1 VGGSTDASKRIWS
14 VLASGVLLA
23 TVLVSGA
30 LGAAQTSQRGRLL
43 KGSLGSITQ
52 LPGRDGCLVD
62 RSSRHRG
69 CTSVRALK
77 GAGPVIGSEAIA
89 VSPDG
94 RNVYVAS
101 SSSNAIAVFKR
112 NRRTG
117 KLTQASGPAGCI
129 AAGGARRCASGRGL
143 AGPNSV
149 AVSGDG
155 KNVYAT
161 SSRSSSVATF
171 TRDPSTGALTQAKG
185 RAGCLAAKA
194 IPGCASARGLDGAD
208 VVAVSGD
215 GRSVYVGA
223 FRGSA
228 VAVFVRSA
236 SRGTLTQPA
245 GTSGCISEGGADG
258 CATARAMSSVEGLAV
273 TGDGKNVYAAA
284 PGSGALDVLARNTST
299 GALTQ
304 PADDGGCFVNSA
316 ITGCTL
322 GRQIDG
328 ADAVAIS
335 PDDRGVY
342 VPTLLSSSIAIFTR
356 TPSTGRLAQAS
367 GTTGCVANAKGVG
380 CARGRAVKGAEGVAV
395 SPEGTTVYAVSL
407 APGSIDVFDRTGP
420 TAALTEKRGR
430 QGCLTDPPFNCARA
444 QPIRMAT
451 SVAVSPDGKNVYVV
465 AFTSNAVAVFKR
477 QTK

>member
-1 VGGSTDASKRIWS
+1 M
-14 VLASGVLLA
+14 
-23 TVLVSGA
+23 
-30 LGAAQTSQRGRLL
+30 
-43 KGSLGSITQ
+43 
-52 LPGRDGCLVD
+52 
-62 RSSRHRG
+62 
-69 CTSVRALK
+69 
-77 GAGPVIGSEAIA
+77 
-89 VSPDG
+89 SPDG

-117 KLTQASGPAGCI
+117 KLAQASGTAGCI
-129 AAGGARRCASGRGL
+129 AAGGADGCASGQGL

-149 AVSGDG
+149 AVSADG

-161 SSRSSSVATF
+161 SLRSSSVDTF
-171 TRDPSTGALTQAKG
+171 RRNPTTGALTQAKDG
-185 RAGCLAAKA
+185 TGCLAAMA

-208 VVAVSGD
+208 VVAVSDD
-215 GRSVYVGA
+215 GRNVYVGA
-223 FRGSA
+223 FTGSA
-228 VAVFVRSA
+228 VAVFSRST
-236 SRGTLTQPA
+236 SGGTLTQPS
-245 GTSGCISEGGADG
+245 GTSGCISNEGAGD

-284 PGSGALDVLARNTST
+284 PGSGALDVLARDPST

-316 ITGCTL
+316 LTRCTL
-322 GRQIDG
+322 GRQLDG

-356 TPSTGRLAQAS
+356 TPSTGQLAQAS

-380 CARGRAVKGAEGVAV
+380 CARGRALRGAEGVAV
-395 SPEGTTVYAVSL
+395 SPDGTTVYAVSL
-407 APGSIDVFDRTGP
+407 TPGSIDVFDRTGP
-420 TAALTEKRGR
+420 TAALTQKRGR
-430 QGCLTDPPFNCARA
+430 QGCLIDPRFNCARA
-444 QPIRMAT
+444 QPMRTAT
-451 SVAVSPDGKNVYVV
+451 SVAVSPDGKNVYVA
-465 AFTSNAVAVFKR
+465 AFKNNAVDVFKR